1 MYIKNATD
9 SALTLTSDK
18 VSVNL
23 APGKVA
29 YVSDEDAKANVF
41 QRMLSRG
48 AITQVEDEYGRTA
61 VKDDEDRMTAQ
72 REGSKAVVSKRK
84 GIDENQIMLVPC
96 GYTDRNGRAC
106 GCNVHGRHGRLEAVL
121 LLPPPER
128 GPQGL
133 RARQRKVAQED
144 VRHALGVL

>member
-1 MYIKNATD
+1 MYIKNSTD

-106 GCNVHGRHGRLEAVL
+106 GCNVQVRMGALDDSRPYFCSRHQNEDPKDYERVNGRWHKRMSATL
-121 LLPPPER
+121 
-128 GPQGL
+128 
-133 RARQRKVAQED
+133 
-144 VRHALGVL
+144 